1 MQILSFDTPS
11 MTSLVRVSGLG
22 DREGRCLII
31 GLVGH
36 AQNSMSQRRN
46 GGNRQSSEMAQK
58 VVRRR
63 GKS

>member
-22 DREGRCLII
+22 DREGRCRII

-46 GGNRQSSEMAQK
+46 GGNRQSSEMAQ
-58 VVRRR
+58 
-63 GKS
+63 